1 MQEYGPNHDPVI
13 AFLDHLRRIEIE
25 EARLLASVW
34 SASDATARGL
44 AWRQVERAADT
55 SGRREALEHAREAV
69 LSWSRTWQ
77 GWFWGAY
84 GLEGVPQGTSD
95 SAAWRAAVAPALD
108 RVAAIV
114 VGDVLAPE
122 LVDALSGPWL
132 AVVEGTIEPDG
143 GRAGTQR
150 AG

>member
-1 MQEYGPNHDPVI
+1 MQEYGPNQASVM
-13 AFLDHLRRIEIE
+13 AFLDRLRRIEIE

-34 SASDATARGL
+34 HASDSTARGL
-44 AWRQVERAADT
+44 AWRQVERAAAVA
-55 SGRREALEHAREAV
+55 GRRDALARARDAV
-69 LSWSRTWQ
+69 LAWSRTWQ

-114 VGDVLAPE
+114 VGDVLATE
-122 LVDALSGPWL
+122 HADALSGPWL
-132 AVVEGTIEPDG
+132 AVVEGTIEPDAGRTGAGSG
-143 GRAGTQR
+143 G
-150 AG
+150 